1 MSKTVQP
8 AKPGNSM
15 RDTVSTFTLETAWSY
30 KVTVLADL
38 VARRVAAVVQTTS
51 GLNLSQWRVLAA
63 VADKP
68 GRTSTEVV
76 DITPMD
82 KPIVSRAVQ
91 VLVDRGFLRREA
103 SQEDGRRSYLRLTA
117 EGEGTYA
124 AIVEALTKTG
134 AAGLDLLSGGEL
146 AAFNRQL
153 DEMITQY
160 RDLTTA

>member
-1 MSKTVQP
+1 MQP
-8 AKPGNSM
+8 AKSKRQSSEQAPNFAL
-15 RDTVSTFTLETAWSY
+15 DTAWSY

-38 VARRVAAVVQTTS
+38 VARRVAAVVQATS

-76 DITPMD
+76 EITPMD

-91 VLVDRGFLRREA
+91 VLVDRGCLRREA
-103 SQEDGRRSYLRLTA
+103 SQEDGRRSYLRLTTK
-117 EGEGTYA
+117 GESTYA
-124 AIVEALTKTG
+124 AIVAALAETG
-134 AAGLDLLSGGEL
+134 AAGIDLLSGDEL

-153 DEMITQY
+153 DETIAKF

>member
-1 MSKTVQP
+1 MQP
-8 AKPGNSM
+8 AK
-15 RDTVSTFTLETAWSY
+15 DTRTTSDSAPAFALDTAWSY

-38 VARRVAAVVQTTS
+38 VARRVAAEVQKTS

-76 DITPMD
+76 EITPMD

-91 VLVDRGFLRREA
+91 VLVDRGLLRREA
-103 SQEDGRRSYLRLTA
+103 SQEDGRRSYLRLTP

-124 AIVEALTKTG
+124 DIVAALTSSG
-134 AAGLDLLSGGEL
+134 AAGLDLVSGDEL
-146 AAFNRQL
+146 AAFNRDL
-153 DEMITQY
+153 DDIIEKY
-160 RDLTTA
+160 RRLTPA